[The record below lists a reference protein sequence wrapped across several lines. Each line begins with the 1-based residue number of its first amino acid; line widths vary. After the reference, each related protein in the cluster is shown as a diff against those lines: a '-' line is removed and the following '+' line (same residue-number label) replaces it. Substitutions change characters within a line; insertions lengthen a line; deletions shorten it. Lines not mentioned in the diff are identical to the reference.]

1 MKDKHPKGII
11 CLPDYKDCR
20 KADKTECAKKFSF
33 VLIPDPVSCHLHI
46 HCKHTCYAKHKYR
59 SSTRVECHTHRQ
71 TKSHLSTVVN
81 TAHKVS
87 TMHTS

>member
-59 SSTRVECHTHRQ
+59 SSTRVEQLELYGGVIHRD
-71 TKSHLSTVVN
+71 KLR
-81 TAHKVS
+81 AIYLLL
-87 TMHTS
+87 

>member
-46 HCKHTCYAKHKYR
+46 HCKHTCYAMQNT
-59 SSTRVECHTHRQ
+59 SIE
-71 TKSHLSTVVN
+71 VVLGWN
-81 TAHKVS
+81 N
-87 TMHTS
+87 